1 MGQGFRTTF
10 CYDLDSRGIDAKL
23 PHLPCVMLRGAAVE
37 EQISQSPIERRH
49 CLAWRTSGID
59 EMQSWNADYLL

>member
-1 MGQGFRTTF
+1 
-10 CYDLDSRGIDAKL
+10 
-23 PHLPCVMLRGAAVE
+23 MLRGAAVE